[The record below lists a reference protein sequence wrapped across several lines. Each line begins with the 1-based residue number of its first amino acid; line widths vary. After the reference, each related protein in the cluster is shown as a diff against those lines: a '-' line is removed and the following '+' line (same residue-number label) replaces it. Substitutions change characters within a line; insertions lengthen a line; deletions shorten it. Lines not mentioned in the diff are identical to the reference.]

1 MGFKHSLV
9 GALAHARRG
18 TRWRRGRPV
27 PWALKVDAPRVG
39 EFPTEDESVIRGAGM
54 RGTGQR
60 TSNYTYYFH
69 LIRKQRKKQRF
80 W

>member
-1 MGFKHSLV
+1 MK
-9 GALAHARRG
+9 ARA
-18 TRWRRGRPV
+18 PA

-54 RGTGQR
+54 RGMGQR

-80 W
+80 

>member
-18 TRWRRGRPV
+18 TRWRRGRPA